1 MHILKSEK
9 KPWAHTVA
17 TFGSS
22 AWRCE
27 IQFTSIPL
35 GLWPQLDVSF
45 QTLYFCGMEI
55 NCHIGRK
62 MVKKF
67 ISIFNETEVL
77 ESIWWRRNITP
88 LNWVV
93 VPFRLIFDSNST
105 FLTEWKITFHKIP
118 TDSNKKVSK
127 SVGHNRWI
135 FTTFVRISLKL
146 TLFGNYSLEQNHSRE
161 FYYYSNTVLLQ

>member
-1 MHILKSEK
+1 MTLTDKLGLKTVWKFAFKTLRRSVNINLNLISDENAYFK
-9 KPWAHTVA
+9 VRKETMGSYRRHVRVFRPWRS
-17 TFGSS
+17 G
-22 AWRCE
+22 

-93 VPFRLIFDSNST
+93 VPFRLIFDSNSS
-105 FLTEWKITFHKIP
+105 FLTEWKITFHEIP
-118 TDSNKKVSK
+118 TDSNKKVSI
-127 SVGHNRWI
+127 R
-135 FTTFVRISLKL
+135 RP
-146 TLFGNYSLEQNHSRE
+146 
-161 FYYYSNTVLLQ
+161 